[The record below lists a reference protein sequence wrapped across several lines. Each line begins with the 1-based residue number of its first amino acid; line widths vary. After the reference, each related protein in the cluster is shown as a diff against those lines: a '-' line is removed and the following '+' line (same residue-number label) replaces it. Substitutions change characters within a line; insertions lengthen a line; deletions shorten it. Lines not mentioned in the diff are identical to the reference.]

1 MRTYENCVIVI
12 KAERKTREQMLTL
25 MDLYVMNDRITK
37 EQYNDLLALMDE
49 VGLE

>member
-12 KAERKTREQMLTL
+12 KAKRKTREHMLTL
-25 MDLYVMNDRITK
+25 MDLYVMNDRITT
-37 EQYNDLLALMDE
+37 EQYNVLLALMDE